1 MAYSNNPHAGKARVE
16 AVRLVKLN
24 GWSQSK
30 VARHMGVSQSAVSKW
45 CKRAPFDLRCNIPTK
60 SSRPRTFPQ
69 ALSRETVSAIIRVRH
84 KYGRCAPVL
93 HKYLEQEGIIVSL
106 SSVRRTLVRQGL
118 TRPRSK
124 WARYRPHVHRPLAD
138 SPGALV
144 QIDTIHYIDPTTNT
158 RYYFYT
164 LIDLY
169 TRMTYAKYSLRINPK
184 LSFAFILEAQEALGL
199 SFQTIQAD
207 NGQEFSNW
215 LLDSLK
221 TKGITLRHSRVR
233 KCNDN
238 AHIERFN
245 RTIQEECIGGWPNRE
260 KLDENIAKYIAF
272 YNKDRLHLGIGL
284 TTPQNMYLNYS
295 KVLN

>member
-1 MAYSNNPHAGKARVE
+1 MAYSNNPYLGKARVE
-16 AVRLVKLN
+16 AVRLVKVN

-30 VARHMGVSQSAVSKW
+30 VARHTGVNQSAISKW
-45 CKRAPFDLRCNIPTK
+45 CKRAPLDLRYNIPTL
-60 SSRPRTFPQ
+60 SSKPRSSPK
-69 ALSRETVSAIIRVRH
+69 ALNREIVQEIIRIRRR
-84 KYGRCAPVL
+84 YNRCAPVV

-106 SSVRRTLVRQGL
+106 SSVRRTLSRHSL
-118 TRPRSK
+118 TKPRSK
-124 WARYRPHVHRPLAD
+124 WARYRPHVHRPIAD

-184 LSFAFILEAQEALGL
+184 LSYAFILEAQKSLGFK
-199 SFQTIQAD
+199 FQTIQAD

-215 LLDSLK
+215 LNDSLK
-221 TKGITLRHSRVR
+221 ANGITLRHSRVR

-245 RTIQEECIGGWPNRE
+245 RTIQDECIGGWPSRE
-260 KLDENIAKYIAF
+260 KLDQNIAKYIAF
-272 YNKDRLHLGIGL
+272 YNQDRLHLGIGL